1 MATFKKDELREMFR
15 KAYYLKTHTNL
26 ARGELSR
33 LIRDAARQE
42 DLVGGTLLAYAEEN
56 RGLGDIEN
64 EEEKAAFGRAKGELL
79 GRVGNQLVGMGD
91 ESWVSRFDG

>member
-1 MATFKKDELREMFR
+1 MATFNRDELREMFR
-15 KAYYLKTHTNL
+15 KVYYLKTHTRL

-42 DLVGGTLLAYAEEN
+42 SLASQGLLAYAEEN

-64 EEEKAAFGRAKGELL
+64 EEEKAFFERAKGELL
-79 GRVGNQLVGMGD
+79 GRIGNQLVEMGD
-91 ESWVSRFDG
+91 ESWVARFDG